1 MRGQNLWQ
9 DVYEERGADQA
20 QKDPHWPASV
30 RLFRVWEKVWTT
42 GSPEEA
48 HQDPFCT
55 RETVPVGH
63 HRLPALSSASVLHV
77 SLLSEGIRGRGLY
90 IFPILYKIKAITL
103 RKWKR
108 RNAKEVLLGLVW
120 YCVIRIMGVSTGHR
134 LVSFSYI
141 ILGYWSPQQE
151 SLICDNYNFEWI
163 NTSPS
168 SVIIVVVACGEDN
181 CGN

>member
-48 HQDPFCT
+48 HQDPFCA

-90 IFPILYKIKAITL
+90 IFPNFVQNKSNYTEKMKKKKCQRSLIL
-103 RKWKR
+103 
-108 RNAKEVLLGLVW
+108 LVW
-120 YCVIRIMGVSTGHR
+120 YCLMRIMGLSTGHR

-141 ILGYWSPQQE
+141 ILVTATGVPH
-151 SLICDNYNFEWI
+151 L
-163 NTSPS
+163 
-168 SVIIVVVACGEDN
+168 
-181 CGN
+181 